1 MSVLMTQRHA
11 VYEDSGIEW
20 LGAKPAHWA
29 LARIKEVAYINAKTL
44 PDNTA
49 PDYEFDYVDIGSVTY
64 GVSGYTSEKMSF
76 RDAPSR
82 AKRIVRNGDTIVST
96 VRTYL
101 KAVTQIGVAD
111 NLIVS
116 TGFAVLSP
124 HKLVDGSFFSKWLM
138 SDVFISQV
146 SAISKGV
153 SYPATNATEIGNLFI
168 FLPPISEQAGIAAYL
183 DAKTKQIDR
192 KIDLLTKKVEK
203 YGTLK
208 KSLITET
215 VMRGLDKTV
224 PLKES
229 GIEWFGQVP
238 AHWKF
243 KRLKELASIQ
253 NSNVDKKS
261 DENEIRVRLCNYV
274 DVYKNEFIDSRLAK
288 SFMWATADVAEVLK
302 FGIKKND
309 VLITKDSET
318 ADDIA
323 VPALVTETLDG
334 VLCGYH
340 LAQIKTNTKLLL
352 GAYLFRLFQSESY
365 GHRFE
370 ISAKGITRVGLG
382 QSAIADAMTPIPS
395 LEEQMSIAAYLN
407 ERTKIIDDIV
417 QKING
422 QIKNLNDLRKS
433 LINDVVTGKIKV
445 VSEG

>member
-1 MSVLMTQRHA
+1 
-11 VYEDSGIEW
+11 
-20 LGAKPAHWA
+20 
-29 LARIKEVAYINAKTL
+29 
-44 PDNTA
+44 
-49 PDYEFDYVDIGSVTY
+49 
-64 GVSGYTSEKMSF
+64 
-76 RDAPSR
+76 
-82 AKRIVRNGDTIVST
+82 
-96 VRTYL
+96 
-101 KAVTQIGVAD
+101 
-111 NLIVS
+111 
-116 TGFAVLSP
+116 
-124 HKLVDGSFFSKWLM
+124 
-138 SDVFISQV
+138 
-146 SAISKGV
+146 
-153 SYPATNATEIGNLFI
+153 
-168 FLPPISEQAGIAAYL
+168 
-183 DAKTKQIDR
+183 
-192 KIDLLTKKVEK
+192 
-203 YGTLK
+203 
-208 KSLITET
+208 
-215 VMRGLDKTV
+215 MRGLDKTV

-382 QSAIADAMTPIPS
+382 QSAIADAMTPIP
-395 LEEQMSIAAYLN
+395 
-407 ERTKIIDDIV
+407 
-417 QKING
+417 
-422 QIKNLNDLRKS
+422 
-433 LINDVVTGKIKV
+433 
-445 VSEG
+445 